1 MKDKDIYWDL
11 FDRQHKNQLSGEE
24 ADLLRN
30 ALETDPEVREEYE
43 SYKLIVDSILSLEIA
58 ALKNELKDQL
68 EQKPGIKPVPGSI
81 KSLKIV
87 LAIAASTIIGLFVFN
102 HLYFHEKVLQR
113 YALSNY
119 KVNLMDA
126 PHSTEDPLNHS
137 PLEEAFILEQE
148 GELDAAISILDNI
161 KVTSEEYYDDYFI
174 AQYEL
179 ALIYIEKKELDK
191 SKQIL
196 IALTNRPENH
206 IIKKDAQQ
214 LLNDL
219 KRPRIFYF

>member
-11 FDRQHKNQLSGEE
+11 FDRQHKNQLSKEE
-24 ADLLRN
+24 ADQLRN
-30 ALETDPEVREEYE
+30 ALEADPEVREEYE
-43 SYKLIVDSILSLEIA
+43 SYKLVVDSILSLEIA

-68 EQKPGIKPVPGSI
+68 EQKPSTQPALRSI

-126 PHSTEDPLNHS
+126 PPSPEGSLNYS

-148 GELDAAISILDNI
+148 GELDAAINILNNI

-179 ALIYIEKKELDK
+179 ALIYIEKKELEK

-206 IIKKDAQQ
+206 IIKQDAHQ

-219 KRPRIFYF
+219 KRPKIFYF